1 MVSPGLSEGED
12 PAQVGRG
19 KQGSRWRR
27 KNKQKSSNPP
37 LGSEGRVGV
46 GGVPLTKE
54 RALSNEFGM
63 LKGKLISEF
72 LWISLDEVHE
82 KMAKFSRAP

>member
-1 MVSPGLSEGED
+1 MEEE
-12 PAQVGRG
+12 
-19 KQGSRWRR
+19 KQTEVI
-27 KNKQKSSNPP
+27 QPT
-37 LGSEGRVGV
+37 LGSEGGVGV

-63 LKGKLISEF
+63 LKGKLISEL

>member
-1 MVSPGLSEGED
+1 MEEE
-12 PAQVGRG
+12 
-19 KQGSRWRR
+19 KQTEVV
-27 KNKQKSSNPP
+27 QPT
-37 LGSEGRVGV
+37 LGSEGGVGA

-63 LKGKLISEF
+63 LKGKLISEL